1 MDRDRSV
8 VDGRDIFT
16 SELQMLV
23 RDAFEEGWEF
33 GQEGLPDPEYA
44 FYKERN
50 DAYNR
55 LDERIEELLISYYDD
70 PTSDVGAQDETSQ
83 A

>member
-8 VDGRDIFT
+8 VDGRDIFE
-16 SELQMLV
+16 SKLQGLI
-23 RDAFEEGWEF
+23 RDAFYVGRSSVSRT
-33 GQEGLPDPEYA
+33 GLDWIGKMFDDY
-44 FYKERN
+44 
-50 DAYNR
+50 
-55 LDERIEELLISYYDD
+55 DEQLHKLLISYFDG

>member
-1 MDRDRSV
+1 MDRNRSV
-8 VDGRDIFT
+8 VDGRDIFA

-23 RDAFEEGWEF
+23 RNAFEEGWEF
-33 GQEGLPDPEYA
+33 GKEDLPDPECA
-44 FYKERN
+44 SYKERN

-55 LDERIEELLISYYDD
+55 LDKRIEELLISYHDS
-70 PTSDVGAQDETSQ
+70 PTSYVGAQDETSQ